1 MLLLWLNDLSIQN
14 KHVLCHLQDIT
25 MYLAANCYNNTEMLQ
40 VKYEVILI
48 FIDVLGAV
56 VVVIG
61 W

>member
-1 MLLLWLNDLSIQN
+1 
-14 KHVLCHLQDIT
+14 